1 MLRQGALS
9 YLSIVR
15 PGVYEILA
23 QVLKVAD
30 EMGCA
35 HLEMGPL

>member
-1 MLRQGALS
+1 MLRQEALS

-15 PGVYEILA
+15 LGVYQTLAHEI
-23 QVLKVAD
+23 KVAD
-30 EMGCA
+30 EMNCA